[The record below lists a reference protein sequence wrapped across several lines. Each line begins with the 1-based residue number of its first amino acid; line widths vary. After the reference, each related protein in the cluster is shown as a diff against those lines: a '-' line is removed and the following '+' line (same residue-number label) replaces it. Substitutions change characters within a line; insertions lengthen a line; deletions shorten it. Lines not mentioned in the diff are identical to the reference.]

1 MSVNFPVSSFYP
13 KRRCKRLLEIEIKLE
28 RGVAEAKK
36 KPLPPRL
43 TSSLQGHPADWK
55 IFHKQAEAL
64 EYAKQRGSGLMTFSF
79 EEQVPGSEGRRK
91 YVVTHPTNMWKN
103 HISRPP
109 DQRCSYEVIPAES
122 QCKLYFDLEFNK
134 LANPMNDGNK
144 MVQTLLEACSW
155 ALEDVY
161 NLQHLIMLVKDCNIP
176 NIDVNDQRDLFVKN
190 DKGESVSFCD
200 LAVYTKNRNFRL
212 FLASKFEKKVPLL
225 IAKTNRYIP
234 DRTRYN
240 TEDWLT
246 DEAAIFSSSLITY
259 FGNGQQLGIQEE
271 KQLLTFGNKQPGELA
286 SANSNNNTTQVDLAK
301 NPSLNGYKSS
311 PWIEVDR
318 FIMELIAPAG
328 TIRQWI
334 YFEKTETIVY
344 HIYGN
349 RFCSS
354 IGREHKRNH
363 IKKREAAQGLR
374 SSPLRRYTVFTRQK
388 RGGTLNMRSWWNLPA
403 KLQHEDHME
412 ESDSTVTLTGAEN
425 ECTKLSDSGGAKY
438 GSVVHLSPSRIGNVS
453 WWKKRKERILRKK
466 TLLMRVPILQ
476 WLPNYSTND
485 FVADLVAGITIGI
498 TVIPQALAYA
508 TIGGLPPEYGLY
520 SAYMGCFVY
529 VFLGSTRAVTI
540 GPTALLGLLTH
551 DGASL
556 MGPEAAVLL
565 AFLTGCI
572 SLLFGIFN
580 FGFLIEFIAAPV
592 IAGFTTAAALT
603 IGTTQIS
610 SLLGLKFQADG
621 FVQTWQAVFE
631 HIQETQ
637 TWDAVMGFSS
647 IAILLALR
655 LLEKVRIGKDGDRTS
670 IQCFINGAFWLVS
683 VSRNAI
689 VIIVGCVIAA
699 TLIKSGLDAPFEI
712 TGNITGGLPS
722 IQAPSFYIEYGNQTY
737 NFVEICQNLGS
748 ALFVTPLIAILES
761 MAIAK
766 SFAKGQ
772 RIDASQEMIAIGTS
786 NLLGSFVS
794 SFPVSGSFSRTAVN
808 NASGVRT
815 AFGGIYT
822 GALVL
827 LAITVLTPYFFFIPK
842 SCLAAV
848 IITAVIFMVEVHLV
862 KLVWKSRT
870 RPRIK
875 ILTFQDTSDGFG
887 NQIKYLYITPDRS
900 VVFTAIDYFM
910 STVRKASALYPGVP
924 VVIDLSYVSI
934 ADFST
939 AYGFDNLAEDLHKR
953 GHSVV
958 ITRAHPRVLTILEGV
973 RGSKLHVHRD
983 GVDLDVLL
991 QDLWSTCAITGKN
1004 LKDIGNDT
1012 THVPISSK

>member
-1 MSVNFPVSSFYP
+1 
-13 KRRCKRLLEIEIKLE
+13 
-28 RGVAEAKK
+28 
-36 KPLPPRL
+36 
-43 TSSLQGHPADWK
+43 
-55 IFHKQAEAL
+55 
-64 EYAKQRGSGLMTFSF
+64 
-79 EEQVPGSEGRRK
+79 
-91 YVVTHPTNMWKN
+91 
-103 HISRPP
+103 
-109 DQRCSYEVIPAES
+109 
-122 QCKLYFDLEFNK
+122 
-134 LANPMNDGNK
+134 
-144 MVQTLLEACSW
+144 
-155 ALEDVY
+155 
-161 NLQHLIMLVKDCNIP
+161 
-176 NIDVNDQRDLFVKN
+176 
-190 DKGESVSFCD
+190 
-200 LAVYTKNRNFRL
+200 
-212 FLASKFEKKVPLL
+212 
-225 IAKTNRYIP
+225 
-234 DRTRYN
+234 
-240 TEDWLT
+240 
-246 DEAAIFSSSLITY
+246 
-259 FGNGQQLGIQEE
+259 
-271 KQLLTFGNKQPGELA
+271 
-286 SANSNNNTTQVDLAK
+286 
-301 NPSLNGYKSS
+301 
-311 PWIEVDR
+311 
-318 FIMELIAPAG
+318 
-328 TIRQWI
+328 
-334 YFEKTETIVY
+334 
-344 HIYGN
+344 
-349 RFCSS
+349 
-354 IGREHKRNH
+354 
-363 IKKREAAQGLR
+363 
-374 SSPLRRYTVFTRQK
+374 
-388 RGGTLNMRSWWNLPA
+388 MRSWWNLPA

-412 ESDSTVTLTGAEN
+412 ESDSTVTLTDLLSSLLGAEN
-425 ECTKLSDSGGAKY
+425 ECTKLSDSGGPKY
-438 GSVVHLSPSRIGNVS
+438 GSIVHLSPSRIGNLS

-551 DGASL
+551 DGALL

-572 SLLFGIFN
+572 SLLFGICN
-580 FGFLIEFIAAPV
+580 FVGINFMICHLKGFLIEFIAAPV

-610 SLLGLKFQADG
+610 SLLGLKFQAVG

-647 IAILLALR
+647 VAILLALR
-655 LLEKVRIGKDGDRTS
+655 DYAILINFDLRYCEKLLEKVRIGKDGDRTS
-670 IQCFINGAFWLVS
+670 IQCFINGAFWLIS

-699 TLIKSGLDAPFEI
+699 TLIKPGYDAPFEI
-712 TGNITGGLPS
+712 TVNANTFRKGNITGGLPS
-722 IQAPSFYIEYGNQTY
+722 IQAPSFYIEHGNRTY

-862 KLVWKSRT
+862 KLVWKSRKLDLIPLFVT
-870 RPRIK
+870 FSFCLFLSLEIGIIVGTAVNLAMLLYATARPRIK
-875 ILTFQDTSDGFG
+875 ILTFQNTSGFE

-983 GVDLDVLL
+983 GVELDVLL
-991 QDLWSTCAITGKN
+991 QDLWSTCAITGKY
-1004 LKDIGNDT
+1004 LKDKGNDT
-1012 THVPISSK
+1012 TQVPISSK

>member
-1 MSVNFPVSSFYP
+1 
-13 KRRCKRLLEIEIKLE
+13 
-28 RGVAEAKK
+28 
-36 KPLPPRL
+36 
-43 TSSLQGHPADWK
+43 
-55 IFHKQAEAL
+55 
-64 EYAKQRGSGLMTFSF
+64 
-79 EEQVPGSEGRRK
+79 
-91 YVVTHPTNMWKN
+91 
-103 HISRPP
+103 
-109 DQRCSYEVIPAES
+109 
-122 QCKLYFDLEFNK
+122 
-134 LANPMNDGNK
+134 
-144 MVQTLLEACSW
+144 
-155 ALEDVY
+155 
-161 NLQHLIMLVKDCNIP
+161 
-176 NIDVNDQRDLFVKN
+176 
-190 DKGESVSFCD
+190 
-200 LAVYTKNRNFRL
+200 
-212 FLASKFEKKVPLL
+212 
-225 IAKTNRYIP
+225 
-234 DRTRYN
+234 
-240 TEDWLT
+240 
-246 DEAAIFSSSLITY
+246 
-259 FGNGQQLGIQEE
+259 
-271 KQLLTFGNKQPGELA
+271 
-286 SANSNNNTTQVDLAK
+286 
-301 NPSLNGYKSS
+301 
-311 PWIEVDR
+311 
-318 FIMELIAPAG
+318 
-328 TIRQWI
+328 
-334 YFEKTETIVY
+334 
-344 HIYGN
+344 
-349 RFCSS
+349 
-354 IGREHKRNH
+354 
-363 IKKREAAQGLR
+363 
-374 SSPLRRYTVFTRQK
+374 
-388 RGGTLNMRSWWNLPA
+388 MRSWWNLPT

-412 ESDSTVTLTGAEN
+412 ESDSTVTLTGAED
-425 ECTKLSDSGGAKY
+425 ECTKLSDSGGPKY
-438 GSVVHLSPSRIGNVS
+438 GSIVHLSPSRIGNLS
-453 WWKKRKERILRKK
+453 WWKKRKERIFRKK

-529 VFLGSTRAVTI
+529 VFLGSTRVVTI

-551 DGASL
+551 DGALL

-610 SLLGLKFQADG
+610 SLLGLKFQAAG
-621 FVQTWQAVFE
+621 FVETWQAVFE

-637 TWDAVMGFSS
+637 KWDAVMGFSS
-647 IAILLALR
+647 VAILLALR
-655 LLEKVRIGKDGDRTS
+655 LLEKVRIGKDGDRTR
-670 IQCFINGAFWLVS
+670 IQCFINGAFWLIS

-699 TLIKSGLDAPFEI
+699 TLIKSGHDAPFEI

-722 IQAPSFYIEYGNQTY
+722 IQAPSFYIEQGNQTY

-862 KLVWKSRT
+862 KLVWKSRKLDLIPLFVT
-870 RPRIK
+870 FSFCLFLSLEIGIIVGTAVNLAMLLYATARPRIK
-875 ILTFQDTSDGFG
+875 ILTFQNTSGFE
-887 NQIKYLYITPDRS
+887 NQTKYLYITPDRS

-983 GVDLDVLL
+983 GVELDVLL

-1012 THVPISSK
+1012 TQIPISSK

>member
-1 MSVNFPVSSFYP
+1 
-13 KRRCKRLLEIEIKLE
+13 
-28 RGVAEAKK
+28 
-36 KPLPPRL
+36 
-43 TSSLQGHPADWK
+43 
-55 IFHKQAEAL
+55 
-64 EYAKQRGSGLMTFSF
+64 
-79 EEQVPGSEGRRK
+79 
-91 YVVTHPTNMWKN
+91 
-103 HISRPP
+103 
-109 DQRCSYEVIPAES
+109 
-122 QCKLYFDLEFNK
+122 
-134 LANPMNDGNK
+134 
-144 MVQTLLEACSW
+144 
-155 ALEDVY
+155 
-161 NLQHLIMLVKDCNIP
+161 
-176 NIDVNDQRDLFVKN
+176 
-190 DKGESVSFCD
+190 
-200 LAVYTKNRNFRL
+200 
-212 FLASKFEKKVPLL
+212 
-225 IAKTNRYIP
+225 
-234 DRTRYN
+234 
-240 TEDWLT
+240 
-246 DEAAIFSSSLITY
+246 
-259 FGNGQQLGIQEE
+259 
-271 KQLLTFGNKQPGELA
+271 
-286 SANSNNNTTQVDLAK
+286 
-301 NPSLNGYKSS
+301 
-311 PWIEVDR
+311 
-318 FIMELIAPAG
+318 
-328 TIRQWI
+328 
-334 YFEKTETIVY
+334 
-344 HIYGN
+344 
-349 RFCSS
+349 
-354 IGREHKRNH
+354 
-363 IKKREAAQGLR
+363 
-374 SSPLRRYTVFTRQK
+374 
-388 RGGTLNMRSWWNLPA
+388 
-403 KLQHEDHME
+403 ME

-425 ECTKLSDSGGAKY
+425 ECTKLSDSGGPKY
-438 GSVVHLSPSRIGNVS
+438 GSIVHLSPSRIGNLS

-551 DGASL
+551 DGALL

-572 SLLFGIFN
+572 SLLFGICN

-610 SLLGLKFQADG
+610 SLLGLKFQAVG

-647 IAILLALR
+647 VAILLALR

-670 IQCFINGAFWLVS
+670 IQCFINGAFWLIS

-699 TLIKSGLDAPFEI
+699 TLIKPGYDAPFEI

-722 IQAPSFYIEYGNQTY
+722 IQAPSFYIEHGNRTY

-862 KLVWKSRT
+862 KLVWKSRKLDLIPLFVT
-870 RPRIK
+870 FSFCLFLSLEIGIIVGTAVNLAMLLYATARPRIK
-875 ILTFQDTSDGFG
+875 ILTFQNTSGFE

-983 GVDLDVLL
+983 GVELDVLL
-991 QDLWSTCAITGKN
+991 QDLWSTCAITGKY
-1004 LKDIGNDT
+1004 LKDKGNDT
-1012 THVPISSK
+1012 TQVPISSK